1 MAEIRILDVDAS
13 LVEPFLG
20 YARAYGAQHDDSY
33 LAPEDLA
40 RFDLGSELA
49 VIALDA
55 DQLVVGAASLMLD
68 ALTGEG
74 SARFRILHSL
84 YPEHYPALVD
94 AVLARV
100 PQSIDRVFLFLP
112 EHAGD
117 VQDALG
123 ELGFGVCR
131 RAYVLRHPDP
141 RSVAH
146 VEYPSET
153 HVQLAT
159 AAVAS
164 DWVSVVNAAFHGH
177 PGRSDM
183 TYERAGELLSS
194 PRVLRDATLIA
205 YRGGIPAGVVL
216 TMVDAADP
224 GASEIETLAVTPG
237 SQGMGVGRALLHD
250 AVGAAG
256 RYGCRWV
263 SLSVSTFNRR
273 AVAMYLDSGFQAE
286 DIRVCWERTRA

>member
-1 MAEIRILDVDAS
+1 MTEVRILDVDES
-13 LVEPFLG
+13 LVEPFFG
-20 YARAYGAQHDDSY
+20 YTRAYGVQHDDSY
-33 LAPEDLA
+33 IAPEDLA
-40 RFDLGSELA
+40 RFDPRWELA
-49 VIALDA
+49 AIVLDSN
-55 DQLVVGAASLMLD
+55 QLVVGAASLMLD
-68 ALTGEG
+68 DSAQGG
-74 SARFRILHSL
+74 SARFRILHCL

-94 AVLARV
+94 AILARV
-100 PQSIDRVFLFLP
+100 PAPVDRVFLFLP

-117 VQDALG
+117 VQEALG
-123 ELGFGVCR
+123 SLGFGVCR

-141 RSVAH
+141 RSVEH

-153 HVQLAT
+153 HVQPAT
-159 AAVAS
+159 PAVAN
-164 DWVSVVNAAFHGH
+164 DWHAVVNMAFHGH
-177 PGRSDM
+177 PDHAAL

-194 PRVLRDATLIA
+194 PRVLHEATLIA

-216 TMVDAADP
+216 TMVDATDP

-263 SLSVSTFNRR
+263 NLSVSTFNRR

-286 DIRVCWERTRA
+286 DIRVCWERMRA